1 MKCKFI
7 LLICALIL
15 QSEFSFPQSTYPFSL
30 SPELDIPLT
39 TFSGIALGFGMYSN
53 SRHGRH
59 LLTEAQF
66 EKLDRI
72 RVCGDT
78 TSPLKADTVA
88 DRLSDGLLIGTVLVA
103 LQTSLLVL
111 PATTHDQTVRGTNAL
126 MLLQ

>member
-1 MKCKFI
+1 MKYKLI

-15 QSEFSFPQSTYPFSL
+15 VTEFSFCQSTYPFSL
-30 SPELDIPLT
+30 SPQLDIPLT
-39 TFSGIALGFGMYSN
+39 IGSGIALGLGMYSN
-53 SRHGRH
+53 TRHGRH

-72 RVCGDT
+72 KVCGDT

-88 DRLSDGLLIGTVLVA
+88 DRLSDGLLIGTILAA

-111 PATTHDQTVRGTNAL
+111 PATTPDQ
-126 MLLQ
+126 